1 MKWLRGSIFFGVLML
16 LSCSHKTTENVTSE
30 VNRTHWGEVVNVHD
44 NDELVVD
51 CVFVVPVRSLWGDSM
66 TIPPRPPAPSFH
78 YVCLSG
84 SSPRPVPGPVPV
96 YVRKTI
102 KKAQTGVTTRGMD
115 ASTEKAVT
123 ETKTK
128 TKEGGSQ
135 WWVYVLIFLF
145 VDIIGLFVY
154 FLWKLDRK

>member
-1 MKWLRGSIFFGVLML
+1 MTWRKYSTFFGTLML
-16 LSCSHKTTENVTSE
+16 LSCSHKTTDNVLQE
-30 VNRTHWGEVVNVHD
+30 VNRTHWGEIVNLQD

-51 CVFVVPVRSLWGDSM
+51 CVFVVPVRSMWGDSM
-66 TIPPRPPAPSFH
+66 TVPPLPPAPSFH

-84 SSPRPVPGPVPV
+84 SSPRPVPRPVPV

-102 KKAQTGVTTRGMD
+102 KKAQTGVTTKSMGTI
-115 ASTEKAVT
+115 TEKEVRK
-123 ETKTK
+123 TKTK
-128 TKEGGSQ
+128 TKKDGFH

-154 FLWKLDRK
+154 FFCKLNRK

>member
-1 MKWLRGSIFFGVLML
+1 MRWQWVSLFFGVLML
-16 LSCSHKTTENVTSE
+16 LSCSHKTTENVTRE
-30 VNRTHWGEVVNVHD
+30 VNRTHWGEVVNIQD

-51 CVFVVPVRSLWGDSM
+51 CVFVVPVRSLRGDSM
-66 TIPPRPPAPSFH
+66 TIPPLPPAPSFH

-84 SSPRPVPGPVPV
+84 SSPRPVPRPVPV

-115 ASTEKAVT
+115 TSTEKAVT

-128 TKEGGSQ
+128 TKGGGTH
-135 WWVYVLIFLF
+135 WWVYFLIFLF

-154 FLWKLDRK
+154 FVWRIDRK

>member
-1 MKWLRGSIFFGVLML
+1 MTWLKHSTFFGALML
-16 LSCSHKTTENVTSE
+16 LSCSHKTTENVTQE
-30 VNRTHWGEVVNVHD
+30 VNRTHWGEIVNLQD

-66 TIPPRPPAPSFH
+66 TVPPLPPAPSFH
-78 YVCLSG
+78 YVSLSG
-84 SSPRPVPGPVPV
+84 SSPRPVPRPVPV

-128 TKEGGSQ
+128 NKGGGTH

-154 FLWKLDRK
+154 FVWRIDRN

>member
-1 MKWLRGSIFFGVLML
+1 MKWLRVSFFFWVLGM
-16 LSCSHKTTENVTSE
+16 LSCSHKTTEHVNQE
-30 VNRTHWGEVVNVHD
+30 VNRTHWGEVVNIRD

-66 TIPPRPPAPSFH
+66 TIPPHPPAPSFH

-84 SSPRPVPGPVPV
+84 SSPRPNPKPVPV

-115 ASTEKAVT
+115 TSTEKAVT
-123 ETKTK
+123 KTETK
-128 TKEGGSQ
+128 TKEGGSH

-154 FLWKLDRK
+154 FICKLDRK

>member
-1 MKWLRGSIFFGVLML
+1 MKWLWCSIFFEILML
-16 LSCSHKTTENVTSE
+16 LSCSHKTTENVTQE
-30 VNRTHWGEVVNVHD
+30 VNRTHWGEVVHVQD

-66 TIPPRPPAPSFH
+66 TIPPNPPAPSFH

-84 SSPRPVPGPVPV
+84 SNARTVPRPVPV

-102 KKAQTGVTTRGMD
+102 KKAQSGVTTRGMD
-115 ASTEKAVT
+115 AITEKTVNKT
-123 ETKTK
+123 RTKTR
-128 TKEGGSQ
+128 EGGSH

-154 FLWKLDRK
+154 FILKLREK

>member
-1 MKWLRGSIFFGVLML
+1 MRWQSVSFIFEVLML
-16 LSCSHKTTENVTSE
+16 LSCSHKTTENVTQE
-30 VNRTHWGEVVNVHD
+30 VNKTHWGEVVNIQD

-66 TIPPRPPAPSFH
+66 TIPPLPPAPSFH
-78 YVCLSG
+78 YVCLPG
-84 SSPRPVPGPVPV
+84 SSPHPVPRPVPV

-123 ETKTK
+123 VTKTK
-128 TKEGGSQ
+128 TKGASTH
-135 WWVYVLIFLF
+135 WWVYVLFFLF

-154 FLWKLDRK
+154 FVCKLDRK